1 MGTTSYPVSTAD
13 FERIRTENFL
23 YVDKTQYIYS
33 LVCKSG
39 FYFLSRPRRFGKSLL
54 LSTIDA
60 YFRGKRELFDG
71 LEISRLQTGVWESF
85 PVLHL
90 DLSGKNYSDKGSL
103 ESLLDMHLH
112 NWELK
117 YGITDPRTA
126 IDERFNILIETV
138 AEKSGKKVVVLVDE
152 YDSPLS
158 DSIGNEELQE
168 FFREQ
173 LHGFYSV
180 LKKTESKIR
189 FCMFTGVTKFGKLS
203 VFSGLNN
210 MRDISF
216 ENRYAGI
223 CGITEEELHS
233 YFQEGVEELAEA
245 ERKTTEEAY
254 GLLKFYYDG
263 YHFSNCLLDVYNPF
277 SVINAL
283 AKQEISD
290 YWCASGIPTLLSKS
304 LRTNDYN
311 LERLNGLMV
320 SAQMLGNL
328 SMYLTDPVS
337 LFYQTGYLT
346 IKSYDSTLKLYTLG
360 YPNREVE
367 SGILGNILKLYVPDS
382 GDVNV
387 DSYIIE

>member
-180 LKKTESKIR
+180 LKKTESRIR

-311 LERLNGLMV
+311 LERLNGSMV

>member
-138 AEKSGKKVVVLVDE
+138 AEK
-152 YDSPLS
+152 
-158 DSIGNEELQE
+158 
-168 FFREQ
+168 
-173 LHGFYSV
+173 
-180 LKKTESKIR
+180 
-189 FCMFTGVTKFGKLS
+189 
-203 VFSGLNN
+203 
-210 MRDISF
+210 
-216 ENRYAGI
+216 
-223 CGITEEELHS
+223 
-233 YFQEGVEELAEA
+233 A
-245 ERKTTEEAY
+245 ERK
-254 GLLKFYYDG
+254 
-263 YHFSNCLLDVYNPF
+263 
-277 SVINAL
+277 
-283 AKQEISD
+283 
-290 YWCASGIPTLLSKS
+290 
-304 LRTNDYN
+304 
-311 LERLNGLMV
+311 
-320 SAQMLGNL
+320 
-328 SMYLTDPVS
+328 
-337 LFYQTGYLT
+337 
-346 IKSYDSTLKLYTLG
+346 
-360 YPNREVE
+360 
-367 SGILGNILKLYVPDS
+367 
-382 GDVNV
+382 
-387 DSYIIE
+387 

>member
-180 LKKTESKIR
+180 LKKTESRIR

-216 ENRYAGI
+216 ENQYAGI

-233 YFQEGVEELAEA
+233 YF
-245 ERKTTEEAY
+245 
-254 GLLKFYYDG
+254 
-263 YHFSNCLLDVYNPF
+263 
-277 SVINAL
+277 
-283 AKQEISD
+283 
-290 YWCASGIPTLLSKS
+290 SG
-304 LRTNDYN
+304 
-311 LERLNGLMV
+311 G
-320 SAQMLGNL
+320 
-328 SMYLTDPVS
+328 
-337 LFYQTGYLT
+337 
-346 IKSYDSTLKLYTLG
+346 
-360 YPNREVE
+360 
-367 SGILGNILKLYVPDS
+367 SGGIG
-382 GDVNV
+382 
-387 DSYIIE
+387 